1 MRIPFIVSIHWK
13 VPIDFCHLTLDGFC
27 NFVHKT
33 RYIVF
38 FFYKSTFFWENV
50 ILLLLQWSC
59 FCVVGKLFGLYCT
72 YSRLYFAVTF
82 RKVLRIYILV
92 LYRGMIS
99 QQALLCVLSST
110 ECTIYVFMYVRL
122 WYAYTFYFLAFRR
135 FLYHFWGDH
144 IKEIR

>member
-38 FFYKSTFFWENV
+38 FFYKSTFFGENV

-82 RKVLRIYILV
+82 RKVLRIYILFYIV
-92 LYRGMIS
+92 EWFLS
-99 QQALLCVLSST
+99 KLFCV
-110 ECTIYVFMYVRL
+110 CWVVRNVPYMFVYVYVFGMRIHSIFLPFVG
-122 WYAYTFYFLAFRR
+122 FYIAFEVTI
-135 FLYHFWGDH
+135 L
-144 IKEIR
+144 KK